1 MKKYLLSLLVVLSS
15 NLVFGQF
22 NSTNLKAE
30 YGSENVYTYGN
41 LRLYPVRANDVFL
54 ALHDNIG
61 DYTILAEAVEKKKI
75 VVTEVSNSG
84 TVNTLFAENLSSDS
98 IYVMAG
104 EIVKGCL
111 FYTSFPC
118 DPRASVDS
126 CGRRVLY
133 QKNNNKN
140 I

>member
-98 IYVMAG
+98 IYVG
-104 EIVKGCL
+104 QQGLLPI
-111 FYTSFPC
+111 TSKKTLLILKM
-118 DPRASVDS
+118 V
-126 CGRRVLY
+126 
-133 QKNNNKN
+133 
-140 I
+140 